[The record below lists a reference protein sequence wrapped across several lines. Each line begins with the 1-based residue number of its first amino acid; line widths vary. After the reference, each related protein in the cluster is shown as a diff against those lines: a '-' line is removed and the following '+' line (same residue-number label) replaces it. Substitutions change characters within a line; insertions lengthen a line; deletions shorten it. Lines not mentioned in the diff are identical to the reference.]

1 MNKTSAL
8 PVTLIALAA
17 LAMLAGCDTAPRKSA
32 SLDDAHSSYRIAAD
46 TPQTMQLAP
55 AEMKQASDAL
65 SLADAASARRAS
77 PEEIDHLAYLA
88 NQRVL
93 IAQEASKQKGA
104 EAAVANASA
113 ARDKMRLA
121 ARTDEADTAQRS
133 ANAARE
139 DAAQSQRQ
147 AANSQQLATM
157 SQQDAAASQQQANDA
172 QDRNRQLLTQLKDL
186 NARQT
191 DRGVVLTIGDVLFDT
206 DRSKL
211 KSGGMRNVEKLSAFL
226 RANPMR
232 KAQIEG
238 FTDSS
243 GSEQH
248 NLDLSGRRASAVR
261 RALMDQGVDSD
272 RISTQAFGE
281 ANPVAGNDDAGG
293 RQLNRRVE
301 IILSDEG
308 GRIAPR

>member
-8 PVTLIALAA
+8 PVTLIAMAA

-32 SLDDAHSSYRIAAD
+32 SLDDAHNSYRIAAD
-46 TPQTMQLAP
+46 TPQTMRLAP

-88 NQRVL
+88 NQRVS

-113 ARDKMRLA
+113 ASDKLRLA
-121 ARTDEADTAQRS
+121 ARTDEADSAQRS

-139 DAAQSQRQ
+139 DAALSQRQ

-157 SQQDAAASQQQANDA
+157 SQQDAAVSQQQATEA
-172 QDRNRQLLTQLKDL
+172 QERNRQLLAQLKDL

-211 KSGGMRNVEKLSAFL
+211 KSGGLRNVEKLSAFL
-226 RANPMR
+226 KANPTR

-248 NLDLSGRRASAVR
+248 NMDLSGRRASAVR

-272 RISTQAFGE
+272 RISTQGFGE
-281 ANPVAGNDDAGG
+281 ANPVAGNDNAGG

-301 IILSDEG
+301 IILSDES